1 MPNPRCYLLTQVIPK
16 WSWKGLPFKMGHF
29 SCNHQD
35 SESPFQSQCAWT
47 NRFPGVPFSY
57 FNHPCWPQSYQVLP
71 SLSHFLIRCSKRRT
85 IEKMKRSHTV
95 EQLLNLVGKGRIDI
109 SCATDVARAILD
121 DGVQHESINKVASL
135 GCYGSSQSN
144 AERDLH
150 RWLKNHFGLCLQPY
164 TVQLPLKATKRDNGV
179 SFL

>member
-1 MPNPRCYLLTQVIPK
+1 
-16 WSWKGLPFKMGHF
+16 
-29 SCNHQD
+29 
-35 SESPFQSQCAWT
+35 
-47 NRFPGVPFSY
+47 
-57 FNHPCWPQSYQVLP
+57 
-71 SLSHFLIRCSKRRT
+71 
-85 IEKMKRSHTV
+85 MKRSHTV

-135 GCYGSSQSN
+135 GCHGSSQSN

-164 TVQLPLKATKRDNGV
+164 TVQLPLKATKRDISLMGV
-179 SFL
+179 LFSNHGKVGRVLNSIGLSM

>member
-1 MPNPRCYLLTQVIPK
+1 MEK
-16 WSWKGLPFKMGHF
+16 
-29 SCNHQD
+29 
-35 SESPFQSQCAWT
+35 
-47 NRFPGVPFSY
+47 
-57 FNHPCWPQSYQVLP
+57 
-71 SLSHFLIRCSKRRT
+71 SHAV
-85 IEKMKRSHTV
+85 EK
-95 EQLLNLVGKGRIDI
+95 LLNLVGKGRIDV

-164 TVQLPLKATKRDNGV
+164 TIWLPLKATKWG
-179 SFL
+179 